1 MLWCSTHPFLYT
13 CSTRCLEDPVKM
25 VNSHISRRFHPTA
38 PFSNVAPDVSQK
50 RRIQSIYRF
59 ISAAS
64 AYPKCDRRRN
74 EQVIPRGRG
83 NSQKHWEHWWNLGR
97 SLGLINSGLLAWY
110 ALIKGEVWSPI
121 PRVLISWRSPTHTL
135 ATELYRRPVANEIC
149 RPIFH
154 DKLETDYR
162 GRKGQWV
169 EWCGV
174 GWALDGTGII
184 PTQFHP
190 D

>member
-110 ALIKGEVWSPI
+110 ALIMGKFGALFQECLSAGGA
-121 PRVLISWRSPTHTL
+121 RHTPWPL
-135 ATELYRRPVANEIC
+135 NCT
-149 RPIFH
+149 
-154 DKLETDYR
+154 
-162 GRKGQWV
+162 GGQLRTKYAV
-169 EWCGV
+169 
-174 GWALDGTGII
+174 
-184 PTQFHP
+184 QFITIN
-190 D
+190 